1 MNREER
7 EEYVVQLYK
16 ENNSIREIARLVH
29 MSFRDIGVIIN
40 KEKLQAERERGYA
53 VEDTTSKSSESQA
66 FKLFSEGK
74 SPIEVAIDSLEG
86 VKQVEIF
93 HPINIRYSH
102 TRLIKEIDKR
112 LVGELMTKGNIIN
125 KIKH

>member
-40 KEKLQAERERGYA
+40 KAKLQAERERGYA
-53 VEDTTSKSSESQA
+53 AEDTQPKSPESQA